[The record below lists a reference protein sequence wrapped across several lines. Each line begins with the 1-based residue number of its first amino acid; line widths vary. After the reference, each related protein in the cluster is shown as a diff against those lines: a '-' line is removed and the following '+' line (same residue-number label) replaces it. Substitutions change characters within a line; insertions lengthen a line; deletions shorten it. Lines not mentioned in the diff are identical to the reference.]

1 MRLPYLGTKK
11 GEKFYSC
18 HAGGGVS
25 KREVILGE
33 VSSKKKLSLLELQ
46 GDENL
51 IFFCCIRRLLLKTVV
66 VEADDVVG
74 CWSF

>member
-1 MRLPYLGTKK
+1 M
-11 GEKFYSC
+11 
-18 HAGGGVS
+18 VS
-25 KREVILGE
+25 LGE
-33 VSSKKKLSLLELQ
+33 GLKNYRFSDLPKNYM
-46 GDENL
+46 DENL